1 MNSQIQAIEK
11 EKLDKQA
18 LSKISL
24 IAFSYFLYELNKCN
38 FDGNL
43 SNKLHYEIFHFGLK
57 RKIGWGPFAENI
69 KGIMAKP
76 NLT

>member
-24 IAFSYFLYELNKCN
+24 IAFSYFLYELNK
-38 FDGNL
+38 
-43 SNKLHYEIFHFGLK
+43 SYSKK
-57 RKIGWGPFAENI
+57 
-69 KGIMAKP
+69 
-76 NLT
+76 